1 MKCFPQQQGP
11 GTAPTQS
18 CLGAACPTPGAAPA
32 SASPSTQ
39 PPGREPTTREA
50 QPRET
55 RSVSLNPW
63 KAPVDPEA
71 ALPQC
76 LAHGAGSHTHRQEPL
91 APGAGTSLPLK
102 DPRAQQHLSPGA
114 RTPGGRNGQHVSSE
128 FGAKEPCGAGMP
140 LGSSPTQCVRA
151 DRALLHMGLQ
161 MNKCPLG
168 GQMLGARGTTSLP
181 WAWGASGPAGERAAA
196 FLLRVSHLSP
206 RGPAPSSPSP

>member
-1 MKCFPQQQGP
+1 MSPPSATRWHELPPCSPLIHEVLSPAAGP
-11 GTAPTQS
+11 WHCPTQS
-18 CLGAACPTPGAAPA
+18 CLGAARPTPGAAPA

-114 RTPGGRNGQHVSSE
+114 RTPGGRKWATRLLCVWT
-128 FGAKEPCGAGMP
+128 KELCGAGMP
-140 LGSSPTQCVRA
+140 RAPAPPSVRA

-181 WAWGASGPAGERAAA
+181 
-196 FLLRVSHLSP
+196 
-206 RGPAPSSPSP
+206 